1 MLNILTMVEG
11 WLRSVNVSETKEL
24 GLPIYVSDR
33 GMGFGVVVV
42 AVDRSPYL
50 EFSSKRSCVRLE
62 PLARSERNLGRTLI
76 RPKLGLL
83 HSFNP
88 CTLPGTA
95 YSSQLAPVV
104 NSNAPQTDEPN
115 PHPSFTI
122 NNTPPSHLVRPK
134 TCPSPPASYV
144 PSPSLPCQRLLKPLH
159 SSAARP

>member
-1 MLNILTMVEG
+1 VLNILTMVAG

-76 RPKLGLL
+76 RTKLGLL
-83 HSFNP
+83 HSIRARYQEQHTALNLRLWSIQ
-88 CTLPGTA
+88 TLHKRMNRTHTLALPSTTHRPPT
-95 YSSQLAPVV
+95 SSVQKHALPRRPRT
-104 NSNAPQTDEPN
+104 SLP
-115 PHPSFTI
+115 
-122 NNTPPSHLVRPK
+122 PPSLVND
-134 TCPSPPASYV
+134 S
-144 PSPSLPCQRLLKPLH
+144 
-159 SSAARP
+159 

>member
-33 GMGFGVVVV
+33 GVGFGVVVV

-62 PLARSERNLGRTLI
+62 PLARNERNLGRTLI
-76 RPKLGLL
+76 RTKLGLL
-83 HSFNP
+83 HSIP

-95 YSSQLAPVV
+95 YSSHLTPVFK
-104 NSNAPQTDEPN
+104 SNASNLSRRMD
-115 PHPSFTI
+115 
-122 NNTPPSHLVRPK
+122 
-134 TCPSPPASYV
+134 
-144 PSPSLPCQRLLKPLH
+144 
-159 SSAARP
+159 